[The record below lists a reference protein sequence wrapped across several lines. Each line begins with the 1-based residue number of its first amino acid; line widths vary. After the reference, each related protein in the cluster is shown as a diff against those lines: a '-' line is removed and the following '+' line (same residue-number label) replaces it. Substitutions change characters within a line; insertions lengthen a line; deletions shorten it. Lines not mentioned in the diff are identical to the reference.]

1 MKMSNVCR
9 IIVIGF
15 ICIYS
20 SLVLAK
26 TETAIFSAGCFWCA
40 EDAFEKVAG
49 VEKVISGYTGGSVK
63 SPTYEEVSAGGTGHY
78 EAVEVYFDSDK
89 ISYPKLLDVF
99 WKNVDPVD
107 ADGQFCD
114 KGQQY
119 KAAIFYNSPEQKK
132 LAEESKDELAKTGRF
147 KIITTA
153 ILPASEFYPAE
164 EYHQGYAKK
173 NPVRYQYYKYRCG
186 REQRLEKV
194 WGKS

>member
-1 MKMSNVCR
+1 MRISKMCT
-9 IIVIGF
+9 IILIGF
-15 ICIYS
+15 VCIYS
-20 SLVLAK
+20 SFVFAK

-49 VEKVISGYTGGSVK
+49 VEKVISGYTGGSLK

-78 EAVEVYFDSDK
+78 EAVEVYFDPEK
-89 ISYPKLLDVF
+89 ISYSKLLDVF
-99 WKNVDPVD
+99 WRNIDPVD

-119 KAAIFYNSPEQKK
+119 KAVIFYNSPEQKK
-132 LAEESKDELAKTGRF
+132 LAEDSKDDLSKTGRF

-173 NPVRYQYYKYRCG
+173 NPVRYQVYKYRCE